1 MPKASINATRRYHCK
16 KSCLQTFEKV
26 KQRINHY
33 RNHHKNHSGN
43 VSVQD
48 TQESFDAAD
57 NSMNMRKYY
66 ML

>member
-1 MPKASINATRRYHCK
+1 MPKVSINATEIYPCEKGR
-16 KSCLQTFEKV
+16 LQTFDKV

-33 RNHHKNHSGN
+33 RNHHKNHSRN

-48 TQESFDAAD
+48 TQESFDAD

>member
-1 MPKASINATRRYHCK
+1 MPKVLINATGRYPCEK
-16 KSCLQTFEKV
+16 GCLQTFDKV
-26 KQRINHY
+26 KQCTNHY

-43 VSVQD
+43 VSVLD
-48 TQESFDAAD
+48 TQESFDAAN